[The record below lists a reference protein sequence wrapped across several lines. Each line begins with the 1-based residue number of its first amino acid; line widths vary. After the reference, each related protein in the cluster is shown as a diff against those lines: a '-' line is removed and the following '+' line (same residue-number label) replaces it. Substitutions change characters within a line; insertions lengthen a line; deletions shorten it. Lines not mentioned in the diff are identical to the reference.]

1 MSLFC
6 GVANMGFLPGLS
18 KASHSPAQAPK
29 RDGSGPYSSAPFFPP
44 IPQKSLKPDSK
55 TGQRLFWLNVESIQ
69 LTTSSGSVYFGQKV
83 GGSGKLLE
91 PKENDPISHIPVL
104 VDEIISWLV
113 QRPDARYLDCTL
125 GQGGLA
131 SKILARS
138 GPQAMLIG
146 IDRDEEAIA
155 TARSRLQ
162 PYAGQAR
169 FVHGDFADLKHHLA
183 SLQLQQ
189 VDGVVFDLGV
199 SSAQLDQPG
208 RGFSFLSDGPL
219 DMRMDRSHG
228 PTAAE
233 LVNQLPES
241 ELADLIYRFGE
252 ERYSRRIARGI
263 VQARAVAPLTTTLE
277 LASVIRTA
285 VPGPY
290 RYGRIHCATRTFQ
303 ALRVAVNR
311 EIDVLEPA
319 FRAAAEILAPGGR
332 LCIISFHS
340 LEDRVAKQTIKAL
353 SQGPAPLL
361 IRKTKKPLTPSQEE
375 CRTNPRARSA
385 KLRVAER
392 RSP

>member
-1 MSLFC
+1 
-6 GVANMGFLPGLS
+6 
-18 KASHSPAQAPK
+18 
-29 RDGSGPYSSAPFFPP
+29 
-44 IPQKSLKPDSK
+44 
-55 TGQRLFWLNVESIQ
+55 
-69 LTTSSGSVYFGQKV
+69 
-83 GGSGKLLE
+83 
-91 PKENDPISHIPVL
+91 
-104 VDEIISWLV
+104 
-113 QRPDARYLDCTL
+113 
-125 GQGGLA
+125 
-131 SKILARS
+131 
-138 GPQAMLIG
+138 MLIG

-162 PYAGQAR
+162 PYAGQTR
-169 FVHGDFADLKHHLA
+169 FVHGDFVDLKHHLA

-252 ERYSRRIARGI
+252 ERYSRRIARAI
-263 VQARAVAPLTTTLE
+263 VQARVFAPLATTLE
-277 LASVIRTA
+277 LASVIRAA

-290 RYGRIHCATRTFQ
+290 RHGRLHCATRTFQ

-311 EIDVLEPA
+311 EIDVLERA
-319 FRAAAEILAPGGR
+319 FRDAAEILTPGGR

-340 LEDRVAKQTIKAL
+340 LEDRIAKQTIKGLA
-353 SQGPAPLL
+353 QGPAPLL
-361 IRKTKKPLTPSQEE
+361 IRMTKKPLAPSQEE
-375 CRTNPRARSA
+375 CRMNPRARSA

>member
-1 MSLFC
+1 MSLC
-6 GVANMGFLPGLS
+6 GGVANME
-18 KASHSPAQAPK
+18 
-29 RDGSGPYSSAPFFPP
+29 FPP
-44 IPQKSLKPDSK
+44 QFHESRAVLPRPPVGSI
-55 TGQRLFWLNVESIQ
+55 VENIL
-69 LTTSSGSVYFGQKV
+69 LTTLRGSVYFGQKV

-104 VDEIISWLV
+104 ADEIISWLV

-131 SKILARS
+131 SRILARG

-155 TARSRLQ
+155 TARSRLW
-162 PYAGQAR
+162 PYAGQTR
-169 FVHGDFADLKHHLA
+169 FVHGDFVDLKHHLA

-252 ERYSRRIARGI
+252 ERYSRRIARAI
-263 VQARAVAPLTTTLE
+263 VQARVFAPLATTLE
-277 LASVIRTA
+277 LASVIRAA

-290 RYGRIHCATRTFQ
+290 RHGRLHCATRTFQ

-311 EIDVLEPA
+311 EIDVLERA
-319 FRAAAEILAPGGR
+319 FRDAAEILTPGGR

-340 LEDRVAKQTIKAL
+340 LEDRIAKQTIKGLA
-353 SQGPAPLL
+353 QGPAPLL
-361 IRKTKKPLTPSQEE
+361 IRMTKKPLAPSQEE
-375 CRTNPRARSA
+375 CRMNPRARSA

>member
-6 GVANMGFLPGLS
+6 GVANME
-18 KASHSPAQAPK
+18 
-29 RDGSGPYSSAPFFPP
+29 FPP
-44 IPQKSLKPDSK
+44 QIH
-55 TGQRLFWLNVESIQ
+55 ESRAVLPRPPVGSIAENIL
-69 LTTSSGSVYFGQKV
+69 LTTLRGSVYFGQKV

-104 VDEIISWLV
+104 ADEIISWLV

-131 SKILARS
+131 SRILARS

-155 TARSRLQ
+155 AARSRLR

-169 FVHGDFADLKHHLA
+169 FVHGDFVDLKHHLA

-252 ERYSRRIARGI
+252 ERYSRRIARAI
-263 VQARAVAPLTTTLE
+263 VQARAFAPLATTLE
-277 LASVIRTA
+277 LASVIRAA

-290 RYGRIHCATRTFQ
+290 RHGRLHCATRTFQ

-311 EIDVLEPA
+311 EIDVLERA
-319 FRAAAEILAPGGR
+319 FRDAAEVLTPGGR

-340 LEDRVAKQTIKAL
+340 LEDRVAKQTIKGL
-353 SQGPAPLL
+353 SRGPAPLL
-361 IRKTKKPLTPSQEE
+361 SPMTKKPLTPSQEE

-392 RSP
+392 RAP